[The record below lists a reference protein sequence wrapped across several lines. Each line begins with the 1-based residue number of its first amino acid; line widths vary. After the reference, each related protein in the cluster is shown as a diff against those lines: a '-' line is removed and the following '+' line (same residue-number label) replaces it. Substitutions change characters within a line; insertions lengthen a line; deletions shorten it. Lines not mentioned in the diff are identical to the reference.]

1 MSLSIEY
8 LIRDLLEEGC
18 SDVFFESTKPL
29 RYRLNGVIGIS
40 VDTII
45 TEAQMRDFWEAC
57 GCDPESDSEYDI
69 RYQLPDSDSFLR
81 VNFFRSLGRLAAALR
96 PVNVHISTLEALGMP
111 AHKLMPWF
119 MRESGLIL
127 ATGAAGAGK
136 STTLAAALQEL
147 AAVKSCHILTIED
160 PIEYLFKDDLSFFS
174 QRELGSDTRDFA
186 SALRASLRQN
196 PDVIFVGEIRDE
208 ETANIALRAAESGH
222 LVVSTLHSSGTIEAI
237 ERLTLLFK
245 ESQRDGIRRILSQQ
259 LIGICFQELLPTTSG
274 GVMPI
279 VEILQN
285 DSIVQKWL
293 NEQRY
298 EDLNELLGRG
308 NSLINV
314 SFLRSLVIA
323 SSEGLISQDQAQM
336 HAKNPHDYNRIM
348 SGFE

>member
-127 ATGAAGAGK
+127 ATGAAGATGAAIGG
-136 STTLAAALQEL
+136 AAAVAIRAGGGLVSL
-147 AAVKSCHILTIED
+147 IVRKSGIGTTCTRGVLGSFVVPSCWLIQLRPARLEMLSFICFTLFIFCV
-160 PIEYLFKDDLSFFS
+160 YFCGLVVFAQLFK
-174 QRELGSDTRDFA
+174 Q
-186 SALRASLRQN
+186 
-196 PDVIFVGEIRDE
+196 VFVF
-208 ETANIALRAAESGH
+208 
-222 LVVSTLHSSGTIEAI
+222 HS
-237 ERLTLLFK
+237 
-245 ESQRDGIRRILSQQ
+245 RDGTGRR
-259 LIGICFQELLPTTSG
+259 
-274 GVMPI
+274 
-279 VEILQN
+279 
-285 DSIVQKWL
+285 
-293 NEQRY
+293 
-298 EDLNELLGRG
+298 
-308 NSLINV
+308 
-314 SFLRSLVIA
+314 
-323 SSEGLISQDQAQM
+323 
-336 HAKNPHDYNRIM
+336 H
-348 SGFE
+348 